1 MFYLFLIGL
10 LLIALKNCLSLDN
23 SCTTV
28 YAGKTSTGY
37 HYIHGNNNTYIS
49 SEKTT
54 TSFKKVVA
62 VGNTFNNVA
71 ANIAA
76 NNTYSSI
83 EEEYAAFHCCG
94 QVVA

>member
-1 MFYLFLIGL
+1 MFYLIVIGL
-10 LLIALKNCLSLDN
+10 LLVALKNCLSLDN
-23 SCTTV
+23 SNTYV
-28 YAGKTSTGY
+28 YAGTTYNNY
-37 HYIHGNNNTYIS
+37 HYVNGHAGAYIS
-49 SEKTT
+49 SDTNTKAFE
-54 TSFKKVVA
+54 KVVS

-94 QVVA
+94 PVVA

>member
-1 MFYLFLIGL
+1 MFGIIIIVL
-10 LLIALKNCLSLDN
+10 LLIALKNCLSLEN

-28 YAGKTSTGY
+28 YAGKTSTNSY
-37 HYIHGNNNTYIS
+37 YINGCDGTYIS

-54 TSFKKVVA
+54 TSFKKVVS

-76 NNTYSSI
+76 NTYSSI

>member
-1 MFYLFLIGL
+1 MFYLVVVSL

-28 YAGKTSTGY
+28 YAGTTSNGY
-37 HYIHGNNNTYIS
+37 HYINGNDGTYIS
-49 SEKTT
+49 SSANTIA
-54 TSFKKVVA
+54 FKKVVS
-62 VGNTFNNVA
+62 VGNTFNNLEVNA
-71 ANIAA
+71 VA

-94 QVVA
+94 PVVA

>member
-1 MFYLFLIGL
+1 MFGIIIIVL
-10 LLIALKNCLSLDN
+10 LLIALKDCLSLDN
-23 SCTTV
+23 SNTCI
-28 YAGKTSTGY
+28 YAGKTYTGSY
-37 HYIHGNNNTYIS
+37 YINGHEGTYVSS
-49 SEKTT
+49 SENTKA
-54 TSFKKVVA
+54 FEKVVA

>member
-1 MFYLFLIGL
+1 MFYLIVIGL
-10 LLIALKNCLSLDN
+10 LLVALKNCLSLDN
-23 SCTTV
+23 SCTVV
-28 YAGKTSTGY
+28 YGGKTSNGSYYINGY
-37 HYIHGNNNTYIS
+37 EGTYVS
-49 SEKTT
+49 SDTKA
-54 TSFKKVVA
+54 FKKVVS

>member
-1 MFYLFLIGL
+1 MFYLIVIGL

-28 YAGKTSTGY
+28 YAGTTYNNY
-37 HYIHGNNNTYIS
+37 HYVNGHAGAYVS
-49 SEKTT
+49 SDTKA
-54 TSFKKVVA
+54 FKKVVS
-62 VGNTFNNVA
+62 VGNTFNNLK
-71 ANIAA
+71 ANAVA

-94 QVVA
+94 PVVA

>member
-23 SCTTV
+23 SCTCI
-28 YAGKTSTGY
+28 YAGKTSTNSY
-37 HYIHGNNNTYIS
+37 YINGCDGTYIS
-49 SEKTT
+49 SSANTVD
-54 TSFKKVVA
+54 FKKVVS

-71 ANIAA
+71 AHIAA

>member
-1 MFYLFLIGL
+1 MFYLVVIGL
-10 LLIALKNCLSLDN
+10 LLVALKNCLSLDN
-23 SCTTV
+23 SCTVV
-28 YAGKTSTGY
+28 YGGKTSNGSYYINGY
-37 HYIHGNNNTYIS
+37 EGTYVS
-49 SEKTT
+49 SDADTKV
-54 TSFKKVVA
+54 FKKVVS

>member
-1 MFYLFLIGL
+1 MFYLIVIGL
-10 LLIALKNCLSLDN
+10 LLVALKNCLSLDN
-23 SCTTV
+23 SNTCI

-37 HYIHGNNNTYIS
+37 HYIHGNNGTYVSSDTNTV
-49 SEKTT
+49 T
-54 TSFKKVVA
+54 FKKVVA
-62 VGNTFNNVA
+62 VGNTFNNVE

-94 QVVA
+94 PVVA

>member
-1 MFYLFLIGL
+1 MFYLVVIGL
-10 LLIALKNCLSLDN
+10 LLVALKNCLSLDN
-23 SCTTV
+23 SCTVV
-28 YAGKTSTGY
+28 YGGKTSNGSYYINGY
-37 HYIHGNNNTYIS
+37 EGTYVS
-49 SEKTT
+49 SDADTKV
-54 TSFKKVVA
+54 FKKVVS

-94 QVVA
+94 QVVE

>member
-1 MFYLFLIGL
+1 MFGIIIIVL

-28 YAGKTSTGY
+28 YAGTTSTGY
-37 HYIHGNNNTYIS
+37 HYIHGNNGTYVSSNTNT
-49 SEKTT
+49 KT
-54 TSFKKVVA
+54 FEKVVS

-83 EEEYAAFHCCG
+83 EEEYAAFHCCCS
-94 QVVA
+94 VVA

>member
-10 LLIALKNCLSLDN
+10 LLVALKNCLSLDN

-28 YAGKTSTGY
+28 YAGTTSTCC
-37 HYIHGNNNTYIS
+37 HYVNGVNGTYVS
-49 SEKTT
+49 SDADTKV
-54 TSFKKVVA
+54 FKKVVS
-62 VGNTFNNVA
+62 VGNTFNNVEVNA
-71 ANIAA
+71 VA

-94 QVVA
+94 PVVA